1 MFSSSKWE
9 IERHEGWRTC
19 VSRTI
24 AFFQSTYFPPAID
37 ESTFDK
43 EREKEMPIYELRNE
57 ISPRRGWL
65 RSRYQRGT
73 HDKKRA
79 LDWRKSRWFLDPV
92 KPHPSL
98 PIKAHHSRWVSART
112 GWWIR
117 QLVSA
122 RLLQERSR
130 VRVIMRFIRG
140 DDFPRKPR

>member
-37 ESTFDK
+37 ESTIKK
-43 EREKEMPIYELRNE
+43 ERKKCRFTNCETRFPLA
-57 ISPRRGWL
+57 RGWL

-122 RLLQERSR
+122 RLLQHRSR